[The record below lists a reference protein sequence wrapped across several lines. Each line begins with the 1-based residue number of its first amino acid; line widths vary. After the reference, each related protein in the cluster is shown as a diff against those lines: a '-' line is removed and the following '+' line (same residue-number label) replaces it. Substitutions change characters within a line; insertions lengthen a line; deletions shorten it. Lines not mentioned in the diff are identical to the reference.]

1 MLQDYSRLQ
10 FTSLPADR
18 LDHAYRMFLDL
29 ELDVLMQVISR
40 ELERQREVEILFSD
54 AGARQGG
61 YGEFEELRLQ
71 PHTEAAE
78 DGQFQ
83 ITSHQIKQ
91 LTEKVDGSDEDLVLR
106 VTSTVDDKEFDED
119 TDVLQ
124 ISSSQLEQLNNEIET
139 LENSISSER
148 KNEDYREDFYEAISG
163 VNKSLESAQAGA
175 GDEVNTTFAPIITS
189 TAISSSF
196 ISSTPSETSGTPPSP
211 KHDAVED
218 AAVTASTAATA
229 VTHTSTGD
237 GLELSISWYS
247 LNIAITLN
255 LFRYRSNYWPSTN

>member
-1 MLQDYSRLQ
+1 MQDYSRLQ

-29 ELDVLMQVISR
+29 DIDVLILVISR

-54 AGARQGG
+54 AGVGAREGG

-71 PHTEAAE
+71 PHGEEAE
-78 DGQFQ
+78 HGQFQ

-91 LTEKVDGSDEDLVLR
+91 LTEEVEGSDEELVLR
-106 VTSTVDDKEFDED
+106 VTSAVDDRKVDDD
-119 TDVLQ
+119 TEVLQ

-148 KNEDYREDFYEAISG
+148 KKEDYQEDFYEAISG
-163 VNKSLESAQAGA
+163 VNKSLESAQAG
-175 GDEVNTTFAPIITS
+175 DEFSTTFAPIITS
-189 TAISSSF
+189 PSSSLSL

-211 KHDAVED
+211 KHDAED
-218 AAVTASTAATA
+218 DSAVTASSA
-229 VTHTSTGD
+229 VTHTSTDD

-247 LNIAITLN
+247 LNTAITLN
-255 LFRYRSNYWPSTN
+255 PFRYRSDYWRVHYK